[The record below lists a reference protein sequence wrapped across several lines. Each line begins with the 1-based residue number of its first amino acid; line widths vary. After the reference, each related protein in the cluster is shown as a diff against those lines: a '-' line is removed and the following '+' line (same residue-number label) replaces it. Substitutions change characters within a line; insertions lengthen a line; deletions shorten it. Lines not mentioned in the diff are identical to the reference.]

1 MITPAEITP
10 EQKKMLCGRR
20 DMLLDALKNNC
31 ALFEQYPGTPL
42 LKAGDIYN
50 GIWLEHNQDCYFLA
64 RYLPETAWASQ
75 DVFLR
80 YQREDGLLPFAFM
93 LDPQGEL
100 GKVCYNHIQSVWSFA
115 RSAMEIAKITNRP
128 EEDLMRIYR
137 AAEKYDRYLSTFRNR
152 SKTGLVEMYCEWD
165 TGHDNDPRVTDG
177 GIPHTCPDG
186 DAGNMPDLPVMP
198 ILSVDLSA
206 MLYGSRIA
214 MAELAA
220 ALGMDK
226 EQHFWEDA
234 ALQLKEL
241 IYQYLYDPEDD
252 FFYDRS
258 PQGFRK
264 YRTEHITRLFLNK
277 VIDQEHFDRIWERYF
292 SHPGKEFLPEFPFPS
307 VSVDDEHFIGG
318 MQKNSWGG
326 NSQAPTTLR
335 AFLWMDHYNRSKDL
349 DAVLTRW
356 LKAFAE
362 HPESDFQQE
371 IDPFSGAPV
380 GNGKN
385 FTPTLLVHLMAMQ
398 RLNWLEKDNCR
409 PAETIYHP

>member
-1 MITPAEITP
+1 
-10 EQKKMLCGRR
+10 
-20 DMLLDALKNNC
+20 
-31 ALFEQYPGTPL
+31 
-42 LKAGDIYN
+42 
-50 GIWLEHNQDCYFLA
+50 
-64 RYLPETAWASQ
+64 
-75 DVFLR
+75 
-80 YQREDGLLPFAFM
+80 
-93 LDPQGEL
+93 
-100 GKVCYNHIQSVWSFA
+100 
-115 RSAMEIAKITNRP
+115 
-128 EEDLMRIYR
+128 
-137 AAEKYDRYLSTFRNR
+137 
-152 SKTGLVEMYCEWD
+152 
-165 TGHDNDPRVTDG
+165 
-177 GIPHTCPDG
+177 
-186 DAGNMPDLPVMP
+186 
-198 ILSVDLSA
+198 
-206 MLYGSRIA
+206 